1 MNNKEMELIPLQM
14 EMCEEVYELAKSRIP
29 EHWSLQG
36 VKDILK
42 YDNNIYYVV
51 RLLSTGKVIAFGGIM
66 VIADEAE
73 LLNIAVEEEY
83 SRMGIADELM
93 LQLIKVAKMQQT
105 YRMLLEVRESN
116 TAAQRLYQKHGF
128 RKLGER
134 KDYYSN
140 PKENAFIM
148 EHVF

>member
-1 MNNKEMELIPLQM
+1 MELIPLQM

>member
-1 MNNKEMELIPLQM
+1 MELIPLQM
-14 EMCEEVYELAKSRIP
+14 ELCEEVYEIAKNRIP

-51 RLLSTGKVIAFGGIM
+51 RLLATGQVIAFGGIM

-73 LLNIAVEEEY
+73 LLNIAVAEEY

-93 LQLIKVAKMQQT
+93 LQLTKTAKMQQT
-105 YRMLLEVRESN
+105 YRILLEVRESN
-116 TAAQRLYQKHGF
+116 IAAQRLYQKHGF
-128 RKLGER
+128 QKIGER

-148 EHVF
+148 ECVF